1 MVTSRDVA
9 ELAGVSQA
17 TVSRVMSSPAKL
29 SPATKARVQAAMET
43 LGYVPHAGAQAM
55 KTRRTNTIGV
65 VVADLTNPFY
75 PEVLDELSR
84 ELDAAGFRVV
94 IWNAGGGSH
103 HDALKAIREHAVDG
117 VIFTTATEDSLEL
130 QAAIEK
136 NSPIVL
142 INRVVEGLDCDQVT
156 SSNTAGGTAVA
167 NYLLAHGKTRVAFI
181 GGAQNASTSRER
193 GRGFLGRMAEQGH
206 VVPEHFRFDGK
217 FSHDISAQI
226 TNRLL
231 ARADRPQ
238 AIFCANDHMAFGALD
253 ALRAHHIQPKDC
265 WVIGY
270 DDVDMAAWDSFS
282 LTTVRQPSREMAR
295 AGAEMMINRVHTPK
309 HAPRKVNFPCDLI
322 VRGSTELAGL
332 TGSNGSGSAPN

>member
-1 MVTSRDVA
+1 MEDGTMVTSRDVA

-156 SSNTAGGTAVA
+156 SSNTAGGAAVA
-167 NYLLAHGKTRVAFI
+167 DYLLAHGKTRVAFI

-206 VVPEHFRFDGK
+206 AVPEHFRFDGG
-217 FSHDISAQI
+217 FSHDISAQV

-253 ALRAHHIQPKDC
+253 ALRAHDIQPTDC

-270 DDVDMAAWDSFS
+270 DDVDMAAWESFS

-295 AGAEMMINRVHTPK
+295 AGAEMMINRIHTPK
-309 HAPRKVNFPCDLI
+309 SPPRQVNFPCDLI
-322 VRGSTELAGL
+322 VRNSTELAGL
-332 TGSNGSGSAPN
+332 TGTN

>member
-29 SPATKARVQAAMET
+29 SPATRARVQAAMET

-84 ELDAAGFRVV
+84 ELDTAGFRVV

-117 VIFTTATEDSLEL
+117 VIFTTATEDSVEL

-136 NSPIVL
+136 KSPIVL
-142 INRVVEGLDCDQVT
+142 INRVVEGLHCDQVT
-156 SSNTAGGTAVA
+156 SSNTEGGAAVA
-167 NYLLAHGKTRVAFI
+167 DYLLDNSRTRVAFI
-181 GGAQNASTSRER
+181 GGAENASTSRER
-193 GRGFLGRMAEQGH
+193 ARGFLDRMAERGH
-206 VVPEHFRFDGK
+206 GVPEHFRFHGG
-217 FSHDISAQI
+217 FSHDVSAQVM
-226 TNRLL
+226 NRLL

-238 AIFCANDHMAFGALD
+238 AVFCANDLMAFGALD
-253 ALRAHHIQPKDC
+253 ALRANRIPGQDC

-295 AGAEMMINRVHTPK
+295 VGARMMLERI
-309 HAPRKVNFPCDLI
+309 HAPGEPPRRVNFPCDLI
-322 VRGSTELAGL
+322 VRGSTGLAEAAARSIDFVGD
-332 TGSNGSGSAPN
+332 

>member
-17 TVSRVMSSPAKL
+17 TVSRVMSSSAKL

-75 PEVLDELSR
+75 AEVLDELSG

-94 IWNAGGGSH
+94 IWNSGGGSQ
-103 HDALKAIREHAVDG
+103 HDALKAIREYAVDG

-136 NSPIVL
+136 SSPIVL
-142 INRVVEGLDCDQVT
+142 INRVVEGLECDQVS
-156 SSNTAGGTAVA
+156 SSNTDGGAAVA
-167 NYLLAHGKTRVAFI
+167 DYLVANEKTRVAFI
-181 GGAQNASTSRER
+181 GGADNASTSRER
-193 GRGFLGRMAEQGH
+193 GRGFLDRMAERGYA
-206 VVPEHFRFDGK
+206 VPEHFRFQGG
-217 FSHDISAQI
+217 FSHDISAQVMK
-226 TNRLL
+226 RLL
-231 ARADRPQ
+231 SRADRPQ
-238 AIFCANDHMAFGALD
+238 AVFCANDLMAFGALD
-253 ALRAHHIQPKDC
+253 ALRASRVQPQDC
-265 WVIGY
+265 WIIGY
-270 DDVDMAAWDSFS
+270 DDVEMASWDSFS

-295 AGAEMMINRVHTPK
+295 IGARLLVERIHSPGLV
-309 HAPRKVNFPCDLI
+309 PRRVNFPCDLI
-322 VRGSTELAGL
+322 VRGSTELA
-332 TGSNGSGSAPN
+332 